1 LSSKDIKDEDKL
13 KLIKATTS
21 YSVTK
26 GTIQKGLELMNENRS
41 LATVVEDIRPIFMM
55 RNVQLEDD
63 QAI

>member
-1 LSSKDIKDEDKL
+1 
-13 KLIKATTS
+13 
-21 YSVTK
+21 
-26 GTIQKGLELMNENRS
+26 MNENRS